1 LKSKYYSYKKRT
13 PVTEQATPSKA
24 IYEGYRGLT
33 VWKIGAQEEW
43 HGLLDEMEIAGET
56 YTSLKYQIEGA

>member
-1 LKSKYYSYKKRT
+1 MKSKYHSYKKNNQG
-13 PVTEQATPSKA
+13 TEQATPSKA
-24 IYEGYRGLT
+24 IYEDLMGLI
-33 VWKIGAQEEW
+33 VEKLGAEEEW